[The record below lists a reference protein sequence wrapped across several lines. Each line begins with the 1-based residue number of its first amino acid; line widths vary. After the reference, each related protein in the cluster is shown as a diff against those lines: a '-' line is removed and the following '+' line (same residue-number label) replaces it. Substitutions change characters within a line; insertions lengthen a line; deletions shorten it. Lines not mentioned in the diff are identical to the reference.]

1 MFKYKD
7 VIFGF
12 AIQSGLLLF
21 LGLVIAVL
29 VQIPFNYRVLHP
41 IFMMLFIVSITEGKY
56 SNGYIYIYICLIY
69 SFIICCCCCYIYLDM
84 YS

>member
-7 VIFGF
+7 AVFGLF
-12 AIQSGLLLF
+12 TRSGLILF

-41 IFMMLFIVSITEGKY
+41 IFMMLFIVSITEG
-56 SNGYIYIYICLIY
+56 N
-69 SFIICCCCCYIYLDM
+69 
-84 YS
+84 